1 MANFPG
7 THSRSIRNPFQ
18 DSPPNGQTCLAEV
31 EAAEPPPSS
40 RQLKEFTFDLL
51 HKSGK
56 PWATLLLRGDAEHS
70 KTTPA
75 FVEGAPVT
83 GEVRLDLESG
93 GEAIHAVA
101 LSIKGQII
109 TGALPSEMV
118 TFVDL
123 PTTLWSRSM
132 GDPRNPTNDGNKWS
146 QKLKGKY
153 IWPFSISLP
162 PTVSLPYFGRNEVF
176 HRLPESFFERHT
188 RGQIEYEIAVRFT
201 RPKLRTDHKLSTTFN
216 YLPLF
221 KPGPPSGLR
230 QLAYSQHTALLGP
243 DSDTEGWQSSPS
255 VKTRGK
261 LSSSSRSVDATC
273 TLSLATPLCY
283 TRGTTIPCAL
293 LIECDDPEAL
303 YLLSSPEAV
312 VMRLRRN
319 VRFHTVE
326 KTTGHYGDDHSKLLW
341 KEELVHSELATWW
354 PAADRS
360 LEIDSTETL
369 PVTVSRKML
378 RGELYL
384 RSDLI
389 TSTSIAH
396 FRIEYSVVLFP
407 FDAPGYEPL
416 DSEPII
422 VEPVEIASE
431 YADGPLPIQYS
442 SPLA

>member
-1 MANFPG
+1 M
-7 THSRSIRNPFQ
+7 RNPFQ
-18 DSPPNGQTCLAEV
+18 SDSPPNGQRSLAG
-31 EAAEPPPSS
+31 PQPS

-118 TFVDL
+118 TFIDL

-132 GDPRNPTNDGNKWS
+132 GDPRNPTNGGNKWS
-146 QKLKGKY
+146 EKLKGKY
-153 IWPFSISLP
+153 VWPFSISLP
-162 PTVSLPYFGRNEVF
+162 PTVSVPYLGRNEVF
-176 HRLPESFFERHT
+176 RLPETFFERHT

-201 RPKLRTDHKLSTTFN
+201 RAKLRSDHKLSTTFS
-216 YLPLF
+216 YRPLSR
-221 KPGPPSGLR
+221 PGPPSGLR

-243 DSDTEGWQSSPS
+243 DSDSEGWQTSAS

-261 LSSSSRSVDATC
+261 LSSSSRPVDVMC
-273 TLSLATPLCY
+273 RLSLATPLCY

-293 LIECDDPEAL
+293 FIECGDPEAL
-303 YLLSSPEAV
+303 ELLSAPEAL

-319 VRFHTVE
+319 VRFHTGE
-326 KTTGHYGDDHSKLLW
+326 KTAAHYGDDASKLAW

-354 PAADRS
+354 PAGNRS
-360 LEIDSTETL
+360 LETDSTETIAL
-369 PVTVSRKML
+369 DVTRKML

-384 RSDLI
+384 RPDLI

-407 FDAPGYEPL
+407 FDAPGYESL
-416 DSEPII
+416 DTEPIML
-422 VEPVEIASE
+422 ESVEIASE

-442 SPLA
+442 SPLYVLSQLL